1 MAGPICS
8 GVYHSGGSFL
18 GITKHGL
25 LEQLEQQSGFTRAE
39 ERLVDFV
46 KRSPHSVLNLAAREL
61 AMKAGVSEATVVR
74 TCQRLGYSG
83 YPQFKLSLAF
93 ELSSQSEG
101 SPSPME
107 GDIDATDDLQ
117 TIVNKVFH
125 ARIDAMTRSLQHL
138 NLQNFTKAVD
148 ALAAANHI
156 VALASGSQGHLVD
169 RLCARI
175 SLTGLRCTGWKD
187 PAQQLAAAAIID
199 PTDILL
205 VFTHSG
211 RWRTHTKAI
220 QMAKQRGATTIAVTN
235 FGQSPVGRAVDIP
248 VITHGG
254 DMVFFSE
261 SMGSE
266 LVQAVLMDCI
276 IIGIANER
284 REIVMPNLVTTRS
297 TLEENL
303 RE

>member
-1 MAGPICS
+1 M
-8 GVYHSGGSFL
+8 

-39 ERLVDFV
+39 ERLVAFI
-46 KRSPHSVLNLAAREL
+46 KGSPHSVLNLAAREL
-61 AMKAGVSEATVVR
+61 ATKAGVSEATVVR

-93 ELSSQSEG
+93 ELSSQSD
-101 SPSPME
+101 SLPSPME
-107 GDIDATDDLQ
+107 GDIDAKDSLE

-125 ARIDAMTRSLQHL
+125 ARIDAMTRSLQ
-138 NLQNFTKAVD
+138 NLDIQNFSDAVGTLAKAEHVI
-148 ALAAANHI
+148 AI
-156 VALASGSQGHLVD
+156 ASGSQSHLVD
-169 RLCARI
+169 RLCARLA
-175 SLTGLRCTGWKD
+175 LTGVRCTGWKD

-199 PTDILL
+199 PSDVLL

-220 QMAKQRGATTIAVTN
+220 EMAKQRGATTIAVTN

-266 LVQAVLMDCI
+266 LVQAVLMDCF

-284 REIVMPNLVTTRS
+284 RELVMPNLVTTR
-297 TLEENL
+297 TAIEENL